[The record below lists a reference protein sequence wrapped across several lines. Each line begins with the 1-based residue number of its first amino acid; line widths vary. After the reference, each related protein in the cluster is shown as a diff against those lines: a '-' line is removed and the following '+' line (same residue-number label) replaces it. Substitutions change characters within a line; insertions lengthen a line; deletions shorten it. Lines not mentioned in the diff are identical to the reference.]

1 MIFIPK
7 AHFLVLE
14 AMIFDPKGLKL
25 LPIEPNGKPF
35 AHFFNPKGRFIFLL
49 EPIISG
55 LAPIR
60 QPSGVDSKQWG
71 RGSGEPNSSTG

>member
-1 MIFIPK
+1 
-7 AHFLVLE
+7 
-14 AMIFDPKGLKL
+14 MIFDPKGLKM

-35 AHFFNPKGRFIFLL
+35 AHFFYPKGWFTFLL

-60 QPSGVDSKQWG
+60 HLPGVDSKQWG
-71 RGSGEPNSSTG
+71 RGSGEPVPSAGK